1 MNTGVEGGETAI
13 KLARRWGYDVKGIP
27 DDKVRWHELNA
38 MHCTM
43 HHADAPCGA
52 QRSIPSS
59 PSTASGTC
67 TAHAPH
73 VHRTCTTPPMQATVL
88 FCENNFWGR
97 TIAAC
102 SSSSDPSCRKGFGPF
117 LPGARNCHSNPPLT

>member
-1 MNTGVEGGETAI
+1 
-13 KLARRWGYDVKGIP
+13 
-27 DDKVRWHELNA
+27 
-38 MHCTM
+38 M
-43 HHADAPCGA
+43 HH
-52 QRSIPSS
+52 
-59 PSTASGTC
+59 TC

-73 VHRTCTTPPMQATVL
+73 VQATVL

-117 LPGARNCHSNPPLT
+117 LPGMGLVPYNDLPALEAALKADPNVAAFMLEPIQVRTHTHP

>member
-1 MNTGVEGGETAI
+1 
-13 KLARRWGYDVKGIP
+13 
-27 DDKVRWHELNA
+27 
-38 MHCTM
+38 M
-43 HHADAPCGA
+43 HH
-52 QRSIPSS
+52 
-59 PSTASGTC
+59 TC

-73 VHRTCTTPPMQATVL
+73 VQATVL

-117 LPGARNCHSNPPLT
+117 LPGDPNFDSNPITNPSSNPSSDPSSDPNSNPNPNPNPTPNQAWG

>member
-52 QRSIPSS
+52 QRSILSS

-73 VHRTCTTPPMQATVL
+73 MHRTCTPPMQATVL

>member
-1 MNTGVEGGETAI
+1 MQMQHVVHNA
-13 KLARRWGYDVKGIP
+13 ARCRYRAQLLIHAP
-27 DDKVRWHELNA
+27 H
-38 MHCTM
+38 M
-43 HHADAPCGA
+43 HH
-52 QRSIPSS
+52 
-59 PSTASGTC
+59 TC

-73 VHRTCTTPPMQATVL
+73 VQATVL

-117 LPGARNCHSNPPLT
+117 LPGNPKLQFKPYPYP

>member
-1 MNTGVEGGETAI
+1 
-13 KLARRWGYDVKGIP
+13 
-27 DDKVRWHELNA
+27 
-38 MHCTM
+38 
-43 HHADAPCGA
+43 
-52 QRSIPSS
+52 
-59 PSTASGTC
+59 
-67 TAHAPH
+67 
-73 VHRTCTTPPMQATVL
+73 MQATVL